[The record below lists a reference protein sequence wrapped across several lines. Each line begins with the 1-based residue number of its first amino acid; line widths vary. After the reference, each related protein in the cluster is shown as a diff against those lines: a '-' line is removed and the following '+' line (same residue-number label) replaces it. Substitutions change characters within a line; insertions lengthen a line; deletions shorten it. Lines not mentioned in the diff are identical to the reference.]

1 MAHDLHDDLEFVSG
15 GGGDDDYYLG
25 FNHDSGHGF
34 HTSAATAASQTVWV
48 DSDFKLIISIFVCT
62 TQYLC

>member
-15 GGGDDDYYLG
+15 DDDDYYLE
-25 FNHDSGHGF
+25 FDHDPGHGF
-34 HTSAATAASQTVWV
+34 HTSAATSASQTVWV
-48 DSDFKLIISIFVCT
+48 NSDFKLIISIFVCT